1 MRYKVVPEPVSY
13 DLLLAARDA
22 LPLVPGSVEDCCGR
36 IRDRTEIPSRDAAR
50 EWLTFLQAL
59 GLAAETDRGF
69 YRGREEPD
77 RDTLAEQFLD
87 GVFGAHE
94 IRDALAAADGPLAAR
109 EVFGRVRE
117 TIPHWERDRRPDWES
132 EWTGR
137 IERLLDW
144 GVVFEILERR
154 EGGYVAVR

>member
-59 GLAAETDRGF
+59 GLTAETDRGF
-69 YRGREEPD
+69 YRVRTEPD
-77 RDTLAEQFLD
+77 AEAFLD
-87 GVFGAHE
+87 GVFGVRE
-94 IRDALAAADGPLAAR
+94 IHDALERSDGPLTAS
-109 EVFGRVRE
+109 EVFEHVRE
-117 TIPHWERDRRPDWES
+117 IVPRWERDRRPDWEA
-132 EWTGR
+132 EWAGR
-137 IERLLDW
+137 IERLLEW
-144 GVVFEILERR
+144 GVVFGVVERR
-154 EGGYVAVR
+154 EGGYGV